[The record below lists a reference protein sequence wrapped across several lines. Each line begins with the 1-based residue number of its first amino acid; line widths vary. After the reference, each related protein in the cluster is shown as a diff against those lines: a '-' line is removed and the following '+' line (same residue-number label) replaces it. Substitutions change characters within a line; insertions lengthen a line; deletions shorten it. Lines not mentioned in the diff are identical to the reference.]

1 MATLE
6 ISSAW
11 AVITGTSAIMAIGVA
26 FLRARK
32 FVEERV
38 QEALSRDDVL
48 QKLSLLVKPDMV
60 FNALGSVVVDRGA
73 GPFVTDRGIHIKCG
87 TPETGLSDGI
97 PSEIRIAFTK
107 HLKTAPL
114 LTPLNPDAVF
124 IRARRGESHDW
135 IYVLNYTMVCD
146 DDPEYIRQYRLEI
159 L

>member
-1 MATLE
+1 
-6 ISSAW
+6 
-11 AVITGTSAIMAIGVA
+11 MAIGIA

-38 QEALSRDDVL
+38 QEALARDDVV
-48 QKLSLLVKPDMV
+48 QKLSLLVKPDLV

-73 GPFVTDRGIHIKCG
+73 GAFVADRGIHIEFG
-87 TPETGLSDGI
+87 VPGTGLSEGV
-97 PSEIRIAFTK
+97 PSEIRIAFSK

-124 IRARRGESHDW
+124 IRAKRGESHDW
-135 IYVLNYTMVCD
+135 IYGLIYTMVCD